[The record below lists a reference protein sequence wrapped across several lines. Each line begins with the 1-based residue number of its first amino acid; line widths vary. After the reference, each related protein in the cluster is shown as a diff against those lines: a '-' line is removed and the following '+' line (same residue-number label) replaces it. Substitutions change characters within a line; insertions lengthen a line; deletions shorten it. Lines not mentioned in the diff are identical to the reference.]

1 LEFTGT
7 IEAARP
13 GGSGGG
19 AYVRL
24 PDDVA
29 ASFGTRGQVRVRG
42 TLNGVAYR
50 GNLMPM
56 GGGAYALGVHKATRE
71 AAGVTF
77 GDAVTVTVARDDE
90 PREVVVPAE
99 LRAALDGDPAELRA
113 ALDGDPAARAAWERL
128 APSHRRAH
136 ADAVAAAK
144 RPETRARRV
153 EKALAM
159 LTG

>member
-1 LEFTGT
+1 MEFTGT
-7 IEAARP
+7 VEAARP

-24 PDDVA
+24 PDAVA
-29 ASFGTRGQVRVRG
+29 ASFGTRRQVRVRG

-50 GNLMPM
+50 SNLMPL
-56 GGGAYALGVHKATRE
+56 GGGAFALGLHKATRE

-77 GDAVTVTVARDDE
+77 GDAVTVTVERDDE
-90 PREVVVPAE
+90 PREVAV
-99 LRAALDGDPAELRA
+99 PAELRA

-128 APSHRRAH
+128 APSHRREH
-136 ADAVAAAK
+136 ANAVADAK

-153 EKALAM
+153 EQALAM
-159 LTG
+159 LRD

>member
-99 LRAALDGDPAELRA
+99 LRAALDGDPA
-113 ALDGDPAARAAWERL
+113 ARAAWERL